1 MASMLVALIL
11 FMNISQALTDPFI
24 SCASISAIPQ
34 NFSTPRVIA
43 PRARSR
49 FARALAISNIR

>member
-24 SCASISAIPQ
+24 SIESRDRCASGASMGTCPPLASAL
-34 NFSTPRVIA
+34 R
-43 PRARSR
+43 
-49 FARALAISNIR
+49 